1 MNRINLLGMFL
12 GLSALVLAA
21 CSTHGADLPAPAGAS
36 RGLNT
41 FIFFYTD
48 T

>member
-1 MNRINLLGMFL
+1 MNRLNLLGL
-12 GLSALVLAA
+12 LLALLALVLAA
-21 CSTHGADLPAPAGAS
+21 CSTRGADLPAPAGAS

-48 T
+48 P

>member
-1 MNRINLLGMFL
+1 MNRINLH
-12 GLSALVLAA
+12 GLLLALLALVLAA
-21 CSTHGADLPAPAGAS
+21 CGTRGADLPVPVGAS

-48 T
+48 P